1 MESIQL
7 AQMLADLSDL
17 DAAQEAAAAL
27 ALVNANKGLQATAAI
42 PDHVRST
49 LKPPADG
56 RHHHRVNSSSAS
68 AGRTASPASR
78 FDHFGRRILTP
89 PMTRSSSSHGSL
101 PGTPRRESEVRE
113 ATRTPHP
120 GPHRASSDSFGNH
133 GPDWKRWLMRRCF
146 WLPSVQNED
155 EVDRAST
162 LMSLYEIRAKIKQQ
176 DNSSLM
182 RAREKVQALA
192 ARQQAQA
199 AEKKEAHNRYSF
211 PRHP

>member
-49 LKPPADG
+49 LKLPADG

-101 PGTPRRESEVRE
+101 PGTPRRESE
-113 ATRTPHP
+113 
-120 GPHRASSDSFGNH
+120 
-133 GPDWKRWLMRRCF
+133 
-146 WLPSVQNED
+146 NEE

>member
-27 ALVNANKGLQATAAI
+27 ALVNANKTLQATTAT
-42 PDHVRST
+42 PDHVQNT
-49 LKPPADG
+49 LKPPPEG
-56 RHHHRVNSSSAS
+56 RHHHRVGSATAS
-68 AGRTASPASR
+68 VGRTASPASR

-101 PGTPRRESEVRE
+101 PGTPRRESE
-113 ATRTPHP
+113 
-120 GPHRASSDSFGNH
+120 
-133 GPDWKRWLMRRCF
+133 
-146 WLPSVQNED
+146 NED

-176 DNSSLM
+176 DNTSLM
-182 RAREKVQALA
+182 RAREKIQALA

-199 AEKKEAHNRYSF
+199 AEKKEANNNRYNF
-211 PRHP
+211 PRLS